1 MDNKRIII
9 ATVLCFIILLGWQ
22 SLAEYMDWVQPAPT
36 ATVSTQIQTGQ
47 DIIVDGTVNEPMK
60 NTGVSTRVFAPSE
73 GKEITVKT
81 PLYTAVFHSA
91 GAVLQ
96 SFELNGHKE
105 TSSPGSPP
113 LNLVSDE
120 ARIVSPMGL
129 LIDGQPSWSNGTW
142 AVSASDV
149 TLASGQKETL
159 VFEGSMLFKD
169 STDLIHIRRE
179 LTFDATTYLI
189 AEKVTLSAPAGNA
202 YIIQVGY
209 TLAASAFSPESSYDM
224 MKVAWD
230 MDGSFDENYDV
241 DLLVEEGFIENGA
254 LYWGGIMNNYF
265 LSAVVPASKNG
276 VIKARIQNNIWR
288 VGVETT
294 PVTLNSGT
302 SVTQSVSWWY
312 GPKEAKLL
320 AKAPNELEKA
330 LNFGFFEVL
339 AKPLLWLLEFFY
351 GYVHNWGVAIIVL
364 TMFIKMLF
372 WPLTKKSYK
381 SMEQM
386 KRIAPL
392 MEEVKKK
399 NAGNKEAMSREMMQL
414 YKTYNVNPMSGCLP
428 IIVQLP
434 VFIAL
439 YQALLHSNNLRH
451 AEFITYLPFTDMLWL
466 SDLSV
471 QDPFY
476 ITPLLMGVTMFIQQW
491 LSPAVGDPMQRK
503 IMMLMPVIFTFMFLS
518 FPSGLV
524 LYWLV
529 NNILS
534 IAQQWWTLRK
544 V

>member
-1 MDNKRIII
+1 MENKRMILAI
-9 ATVLCFIILLGWQ
+9 VLCFAIVSGWQ
-22 SLAEYMDWVQPAPT
+22 YLAVHMGWIEPAPT
-36 ATVSTQIQTGQ
+36 ANVSTIDEQNVAI
-47 DIIVDGTVNEPMK
+47 NELTEEATETLGAITP
-60 NTGVSTRVFAPSE
+60 VYALSE
-73 GKEITVKT
+73 GKNVTVRT
-81 PLYTAVFHSA
+81 PFYVAVFHS
-91 GAVLQ
+91 GGGVLQ
-96 SFELNGHKE
+96 SFELTKHKA
-105 TSSPGSPP
+105 SSDPDSLP
-113 LNLVSDE
+113 LNLVSE
-120 ARIVSPMGL
+120 QAKLVSPMGL
-129 LIDGQPSWSNGTW
+129 LLNGQPSWNKGSW
-142 AVSASDV
+142 AVSATDL
-149 TLASGQKETL
+149 TLAADEKNTL
-159 VFEGSMLFKD
+159 VFEGSMD
-169 STDLIHIRRE
+169 GIQIRRE
-179 LTFDATTYLI
+179 LTFDAATYLI
-189 AEKVTLSAPAGNA
+189 KENVTLSASEGSA
-202 YIIQVGY
+202 YIARIGY
-209 TLAASAFSPESSYDM
+209 TMAASAFSLESSYDP

-230 MDGSFDENYDV
+230 MEGSFDENLDV
-241 DLLVEEGFIENGA
+241 DLLIEEGLIENGA

-265 LSAVVPASKNG
+265 LTAVAPTAKTG
-276 VIKARIQNNIWR
+276 VLKARIQNNIWR
-288 VGVETT
+288 VAIETA
-294 PVTLNSGT
+294 PESINSGE
-302 SVTQSVSWWY
+302 SVTQSVNWWY
-312 GPKEAKLL
+312 GPKEGALL
-320 AKAPNELEKA
+320 AAAPNELEKA
-330 LNFGFFEVL
+330 LNFGFFEIL

-351 GYVHNWGVAIIVL
+351 GFVHNWGVAIIVL
-364 TMFIKMLF
+364 TVFIKMLF

-392 MEEVKKK
+392 MQEVKAKY
-399 NAGNKEAMSREMMQL
+399 GDNKEEMSREMMQL

-428 IIVQLP
+428 ILIQLP

-451 AEFITYLPFTDMLWL
+451 ADFIMYLPFTDMLWL

-503 IMMLMPVIFTFMFLS
+503 VMLFMPLIFTFMFLS